1 MPHELNNFR
10 LLAHDTLAGFG
21 NIGEGVSLQ
30 VAPGGRR
37 VLWMAHECAPKNFTG
52 VDVTDPRHPRV
63 VVQTELP
70 HRNVRSNSLEVCD
83 NLMAVAYQTGTHG
96 ATPAG
101 IELFDISKPE
111 EPRSVGFFDCSGPA
125 SRGVHQ
131 LWFVDG
137 KTIHCSSGAADFTP
151 RNLLDDQF
159 YRAIDVSDP
168 TKPRE
173 LGRWWYPGTREGDD
187 APPVPR
193 HPQFDTGYR
202 AHNTNVYPDRPDR
215 AYIGYI
221 DGGAIILDISDIGA
235 PKMVGHWN
243 PHPPFPGFLHT
254 LMPIPNRDL
263 LVASDECVRE
273 KGLDWP
279 KMVWLLDGRREDNL
293 VCVGTLPVPPVED
306 YAYLGGR
313 YGAHNMWEN
322 RPGPAFHSRAAVQH
336 LVRWRP
342 ARARPDQPVPAEGG
356 RRLRPRGP
364 RRLTSRRSADQRCV
378 RGRKPYGLHSRSL
391 RRRAV
396 RVGTDGVGSI
406 SVIARRAAP
415 KQSPA

>member
-10 LLAHDTLAGFG
+10 LLAHDTLAGF
-21 NIGEGVSLQ
+21 GEGVSLQ

-235 PKMVGHWN
+235 PKQVGHWN

-263 LVASDECVRE
+263 LVAARKAST
-273 KGLDWP
+273 GP
-279 KMVWLLDGRREDNL
+279 KWSG
-293 VCVGTLPVPPVED
+293 CST
-306 YAYLGGR
+306 
-313 YGAHNMWEN
+313 
-322 RPGPAFHSRAAVQH
+322 AAVRTTWS
-336 LVRWRP
+336 VSARCRYPRWKTTPISAAATARTTCGRTAP
-342 ARARPDQPVPAEGG
+342 ARPSIPARCC
-356 RRLRPRGP
+356 
-364 RRLTSRRSADQRCV
+364 SA
-378 RGRKPYGLHSRSL
+378 P
-391 RRRAV
+391 
-396 RVGTDGVGSI
+396 GS
-406 SVIARRAAP
+406 AA
-415 KQSPA
+415 ACACTT